1 MLFTRETDYAIR
13 FFRTLKDGQLHSV
26 SDITEREIIPQQ
38 FAYKILRKLSWADFV
53 EVTRGA
59 KGGCRLKADLEQ
71 VTLLDLIGVIEAK
84 KTFIACLD
92 PEFECPYREA
102 NNGCQVHSNLNVIES
117 QLAAQLKK
125 VSLKDLLEDDFA
137 KKF

>member
-26 SDITEREIIPQQ
+26 SDITEREFIPQQ
-38 FAYKILRKLSWADFV
+38 FAYKILRKLSRADLV

-59 KGGCRLKADLEQ
+59 KGGCRLKADLEK
-71 VTLLDLIGVIEAK
+71 VTLLDLIGVVEAK
-84 KTFIACLD
+84 KAFIACLD

-102 NNGCQVHSNLNVIES
+102 NNGCRVHSNLEVIEG
-117 QLAAQLKK
+117 QLDDQLRK
-125 VSLKDLLEDDFA
+125 VSLKDLLENDFA

>member
-38 FAYKILRKLSWADFV
+38 FAYKILRKLSGADFV

-71 VTLLDLIGVIEAK
+71 VTLLDLIGEKKKK

>member
-1 MLFTRETDYAIR
+1 MFVNRETDYAIR
-13 FFRTLKDGQLHSV
+13 FFRTLIDGQLHSV

-38 FAYKILRKLSWADFV
+38 IAYKILRKLSGADFV

-84 KTFIACLD
+84 KTFVACLD